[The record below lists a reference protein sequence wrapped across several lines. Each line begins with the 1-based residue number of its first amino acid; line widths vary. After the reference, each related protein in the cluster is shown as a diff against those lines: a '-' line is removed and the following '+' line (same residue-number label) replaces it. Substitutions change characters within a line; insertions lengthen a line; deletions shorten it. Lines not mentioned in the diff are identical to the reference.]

1 MTRLCFCLTFEKRV
15 MEKIVHYGDIHKW
28 VKKVILSCETQQ
40 QLNSAERLVR
50 YFDNHSSLTEL
61 KNKDFRSFMD
71 LSIELKGLVIF
82 RQQELINS

>member
-61 KNKDFRSFMD
+61 RNKDFRTFMD
-71 LSIELKGLVIF
+71 LSMELGRLVIL
-82 RQQELINS
+82 RQDELINS